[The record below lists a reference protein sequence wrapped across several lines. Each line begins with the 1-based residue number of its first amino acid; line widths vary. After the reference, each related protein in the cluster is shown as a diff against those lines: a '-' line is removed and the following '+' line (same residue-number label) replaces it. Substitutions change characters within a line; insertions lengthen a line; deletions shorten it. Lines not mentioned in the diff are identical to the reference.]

1 MANDEAQASI
11 RAGGRAVSCLY
22 HIHRSQLNCR
32 SRQVE
37 EVALER
43 YGSLEE
49 FNEALEERRILDE
62 RGQRRQSRRGPNS
75 NTDSPSTSGMRT
87 PEGGPRKYMFT
98 TEEGLGSRPSS
109 RASFR
114 RPGEEREGAST
125 PALNR
130 LDSIKRQDVGTPS
143 HLGRGTAGQIQ
154 TPIPSVFTPQLKRAD
169 SGYFPQDGSTVDP
182 TSSKPPM
189 STEELNQLQAKV
201 LRARLSDDPEADS
214 LEKEYD
220 LEVSRTKTAMN
231 GGMWEGSG
239 EGQQG
244 QLGREVD
251 AKGRQVD
258 VQVLPTLDGRGR
270 LYDVGTGKQDE
281 DVLRPGNRRKKP
293 EKVSASPSPP
303 LGAYL
308 TASSRLVIAKET
320 YCGTIKMTTS

>member
-1 MANDEAQASI
+1 MSRRRNSELSTSRDIGPELTA
-11 RAGGRAVSCLY
+11 
-22 HIHRSQLNCR
+22 R
-32 SRQVE
+32 SRPVE
-37 EVALER
+37 EIALER
-43 YGSLEE
+43 YGSMDE
-49 FNEALEERRILDE
+49 FNEALEERRMLDE

-75 NTDSPSTSGMRT
+75 ATDSPSSSGMRT

-130 LDSIKRQDVGTPS
+130 LDSLKRQEVATPS
-143 HLGRGTAGQIQ
+143 QLGKGTAAQIS
-154 TPIPSVFTPQLKRAD
+154 TPIPSVFTPQLKRAGSD
-169 SGYFPQDGSTVDP
+169 YFPKDGSTIDP

-201 LRARLSDDPEADS
+201 LRARLSDDPQADS
-214 LEKEYD
+214 LEQEYD
-220 LEVSRTKTAMN
+220 MEVSRTKVAMA

-239 EGQQG
+239 EGKQG
-244 QLGREVD
+244 QMGRELD

-281 DVLRPGNRRKKP
+281 EALRPGNRRKKP
-293 EKVSASPSPP
+293 EKVSRF
-303 LGAYL
+303 GRHVWIQL
-308 TASSRLVIAKET
+308 TVIVRNP
-320 YCGTIKMTTS
+320 

>member
-1 MANDEAQASI
+1 MDD
-11 RAGGRAVSCLY
+11 
-22 HIHRSQLNCR
+22 
-32 SRQVE
+32 
-37 EVALER
+37 
-43 YGSLEE
+43 
-49 FNEALEERRILDE
+49 FNEALEERRVLDE
-62 RGQRRQSRRGPNS
+62 RGQRRQSKRGPNS
-75 NTDSPSTSGMRT
+75 ATDSPSTSGMRT

-98 TEEGLGSRPSS
+98 TEEGFGSRPSS

-114 RPGEEREGAST
+114 RPGEEREGGGTPA

-130 LDSIKRQDVGTPS
+130 LDSIRKQEVGTPS
-143 HLGRGTAGQIQ
+143 HLGRGTAGQIH

-169 SGYFPQDGSTVDP
+169 SGYFPKDGSTVDP

-214 LEKEYD
+214 LERAYD
-220 LEVSRTKTAMN
+220 LEVSRTKTAME
-231 GGMWEGSG
+231 GAWEGSG

-244 QLGREVD
+244 QLGRVD

-281 DVLRPGNRRKKP
+281 EALRPGNRRKKP
-293 EKVSASPSPP
+293 EKVSFSVLASTRSN
-303 LGAYL
+303 
-308 TASSRLVIAKET
+308 V
-320 YCGTIKMTTS
+320 

>member
-1 MANDEAQASI
+1 MD
-11 RAGGRAVSCLY
+11 
-22 HIHRSQLNCR
+22 
-32 SRQVE
+32 
-37 EVALER
+37 
-43 YGSLEE
+43 E

-75 NTDSPSTSGMRT
+75 STDSPSTSGMRT

-130 LDSIKRQDVGTPS
+130 LDSLKRQEVATPS
-143 HLGRGTAGQIQ
+143 QLGKGTAAQIS
-154 TPIPSVFTPQLKRAD
+154 TPIPSVFTPQMKRGG
-169 SGYFPQDGSTVDP
+169 SGYFPKDGSTVDP

-201 LRARLSDDPEADS
+201 LRARLSDDPQADS
-214 LEKEYD
+214 LEREYD
-220 LEVSRTKTAMN
+220 MEVSRTKMAME

-251 AKGRQVD
+251 AKGRQVE

-281 DVLRPGNRRKKP
+281 ESLRPGNRRKKP
-293 EKVSASPSPP
+293 EKVGVFFALS
-303 LGAYL
+303 GCRL
-308 TASSRLVIAKET
+308 TSTVRDP
-320 YCGTIKMTTS
+320 

>member
-1 MANDEAQASI
+1 MSRRKNSKLVPWDQYKAKLKN
-11 RAGGRAVSCLY
+11 
-22 HIHRSQLNCR
+22 R
-32 SRQVE
+32 SRPVE

-43 YGSLEE
+43 YGSMDD

-62 RGQRRQSRRGPNS
+62 KSDRRQSRRGPNS
-75 NTDSPSTSGMRT
+75 TTDSPSTSGMRT

-98 TEEGLGSRPSS
+98 TEEGFGSRPGS

-143 HLGRGTAGQIQ
+143 HLGRGTAGQNH
-154 TPIPSVFTPQLKRAD
+154 TPIPSVFTPQLRRGD
-169 SGYFPQDGSTVDP
+169 SGYFPKEDSTVDP
-182 TSSKPPM
+182 TSSRPPM

-214 LEKEYD
+214 LEREYD
-220 LEVSRTKTAMN
+220 LEVARTKTAME
-231 GGMWEGSG
+231 GAWEGSG

-244 QLGREVD
+244 QLGRVD

-293 EKVSASPSPP
+293 EKVS
-303 LGAYL
+303 
-308 TASSRLVIAKET
+308 
-320 YCGTIKMTTS
+320 

>member
-1 MANDEAQASI
+1 
-11 RAGGRAVSCLY
+11 
-22 HIHRSQLNCR
+22 
-32 SRQVE
+32 
-37 EVALER
+37 
-43 YGSLEE
+43 
-49 FNEALEERRILDE
+49 
-62 RGQRRQSRRGPNS
+62 
-75 NTDSPSTSGMRT
+75 
-87 PEGGPRKYMFT
+87 MFT

-143 HLGRGTAGQIQ
+143 HLGRGTAGQIH
-154 TPIPSVFTPQLKRAD
+154 TPIPSVFTPQLKRGD
-169 SGYFPQDGSTVDP
+169 SSYFPKDESNVDP
-182 TSSKPPM
+182 TSSRPPM

-220 LEVSRTKTAMN
+220 LEVSRTKIAMD

-281 DVLRPGNRRKKP
+281 EVLRPGNRRKKP
-293 EKVSASPSPP
+293 EKVSCAS
-303 LGAYL
+303 GIYVQAKL
-308 TASSRLVIAKET
+308 THSSRLVIAKAT
-320 YCGTIKMTTS
+320 SCDITKMTMT

>member
-1 MANDEAQASI
+1 
-11 RAGGRAVSCLY
+11 VSCL
-22 HIHRSQLNCR
+22 QLVHWPKLMNR
-32 SRQVE
+32 ARPVE

-43 YGSLEE
+43 YGSLDE

-62 RGQRRQSRRGPNS
+62 RSDRRQSRRGPNGAA
-75 NTDSPSTSGMRT
+75 DSPSTSGIRT

-98 TEEGLGSRPSS
+98 TEEGFGSRPGS

-125 PALNR
+125 PVLNR

-143 HLGRGTAGQIQ
+143 NLGRGTAGQIH
-154 TPIPSVFTPQLKRAD
+154 TPIPSVFTPQLKRND
-169 SGYFPQDGSTVDP
+169 SGYFPKDGSTVDP

-214 LEKEYD
+214 LEREYD
-220 LEVSRTKTAMN
+220 QEVSRTKTAMESA
-231 GGMWEGSG
+231 WEGSG
-239 EGQQG
+239 EGEQG
-244 QLGREVD
+244 QLGRVD

-281 DVLRPGNRRKKP
+281 DILRPGNRRKKP
-293 EKVSASPSPP
+293 EKVRCRVHLA
-303 LGAYL
+303 
-308 TASSRLVIAKET
+308 RL
-320 YCGTIKMTTS
+320 CRN